1 MFIMKSNSKTAT
13 PLANS
18 KEINLFYNIGIKG
31 IKEIHSKDEAF
42 RILQRLV
49 DSGYL
54 PEGNY

>member
-1 MFIMKSNSKTAT
+1 MFIMKSNGKTAT

-18 KEINLFYNIGIKG
+18 KEINLFYNIGVKG
-31 IKEIHSKDEAF
+31 IKDNYSKEEAF

-54 PEGNY
+54 PEDNY